1 METFL
6 SFAMK
11 KPKLMQGFKEFIM
24 HNEKQSEL
32 NLHKLIEHFLGPIL
46 KISEHMIYQLD
57 TKTIMIV

>member
-1 METFL
+1 
-6 SFAMK
+6 MK